1 MEFQYYG
8 GNCIS
13 ITHKNTRIVIDDN
26 LKELGKKSIIKQG
39 DVALFTYE
47 SNSKEARLSFC
58 YPGEYEV
65 GEISIVGV
73 PAKPFM
79 NDDSG
84 KEITMFKLMTS
95 DVTILITGHI
105 LGELDTAQK
114 EAIGNVDIMFVPV
127 GNNGYTLDSIGA
139 LALIKDIEPKLVI
152 PTHYKTSSLKYPV
165 EQNSLDQV
173 LKDLSMEVKDRS
185 NKLKIKQ
192 NDLSEITQL
201 FILEEN

>member
-8 GNCIS
+8 ANCIS
-13 ITHKNTRIVIDDN
+13 LATKSTRIVVDDN
-26 LKELGKKSIIKQG
+26 LKELGKKGIIKQG
-39 DVALFTYE
+39 DVALFTNE
-47 SNSKEARLSFC
+47 LKSDVARLSFC

-65 GEISIVGV
+65 GEISIVGI

-79 NDDSG
+79 HDDSG
-84 KEITMFKLMTS
+84 KQITMFKLMVS
-95 DVTILITGHI
+95 DITILITGHI

-139 LALIKDIEPKLVI
+139 LSLIKDIEPKLVI
-152 PTHYKTSSLKYPV
+152 PTHYKSSNLKYPI
-165 EQNSLDQV
+165 EQTSLDQV
-173 LKDLSMEVKDRS
+173 LKDLPMEIKDRS

-192 NDLSEITQL
+192 NDLSDITQL
-201 FILEEN
+201 FILEED